1 MTIQSFIFPYDYI
14 LIIIFILILLFSFW
28 KGFIQSLL
36 GLLTWVGS
44 IIITIYSYKNL
55 SDFISKQL
63 LMIDTFNNYESIT
76 SIIGIIISIPLLFL
90 LSLFILKKIRKFL
103 SNDLDKQILGIL
115 LDKFFGSIYWCIFNY
130 LIFSTILYS
139 LENVIFL
146 ESFYHWAIEN
156 SYILKNINIINTNI
170 INSFGSNNI

>member
-115 LDKFFGSIYWCIFNY
+115 LDKFFGSIYGCIFTY